1 MQIVIEPVQ
10 GNRFRGVLFVDGQ
23 QVETTIQNRPGCCA
37 RNLLNKL
44 MFLHGK
50 PTEKITLEIEGW

>member
-1 MQIVIEPVQ
+1 MQILIEPLKD
-10 GNRFRGVLFVDGQ
+10 GRYRGVLILDG
-23 QVETTIQNRPGCCA
+23 EKIDTTIQARPGCCA

-50 PTEKITLEIEGW
+50 PTEEIVLEIEGW

>member
-1 MQIVIEPVQ
+1 MHIVIEPVQ
-10 GNRFRGVLFVDGQ
+10 GNRYRGVLFIDGE
-23 QVETTIQNRPGCCA
+23 QVETTIQSRPGCCA

-50 PTEKITLEIEGW
+50 PTEEITLEIEGW

>member
-1 MQIVIEPVQ
+1 MQIIIEPLK
-10 GNRFRGVLFVDGQ
+10 GNRYRGVLLIDG
-23 QVETTIQNRPGCCA
+23 EKIDSTIQNRPGCCA

-50 PTEKITLEIEGW
+50 PTEEVVLEIEGW